1 MATPKDYKGG
11 SFGYD
16 TAKSEPSSSD
26 NVDLD
31 ELLRSID
38 KELGDFEAVHAPDL
52 LDYDIYE
59 DIFGAKKEN
68 DTRVSPKHVSKQR
81 NSFQSSDIM
90 MQETRAIP
98 AVGRPKEPSPIS
110 NAGVVATKNDVGRQR
125 PHAAGGPNRIPAAK
139 SDGGK
144 AQNKRSPENRG
155 GEKRKFRL
163 TGVRYI
169 LFVFIVSFFLACV
182 AWLSAN
188 DVFALN
194 KPEITATVTI
204 PQNFT
209 MRQVANELKKAGII
223 EYKLLFRIFGAIAGA
238 DKKIDP
244 GMYKLTSELDYRA
257 IVTQM
262 QAGSSDEVV
271 KITIPEGKTLTEIF
285 ALLEEKRVVSA
296 AKLKDAAAN
305 YDFSYKFLDS
315 STLGNEKRLEGYLF
329 PDTYEFYIGETASSA
344 IKKFLDNFDSKVT
357 EDMYSQAKKLG
368 YSMSDVIKIASLV
381 EKESANASESSKIAS
396 VIYNRL
402 KSSSFPYLQ
411 IDATVQYA
419 LPERKAK
426 LTNKDLEVD
435 SPYNTYKH
443 KGLPPT
449 AIANPGIN
457 SIKAALNPASTNY
470 YYYALHKN
478 GSHSFF
484 TSSSD
489 FDKFVSSADYGG

>member
-1 MATPKDYKGG
+1 MATPKDCSGE
-11 SFGYD
+11 SLGYD
-16 TAKSEPSSSD
+16 SQKADRSSSD
-26 NVDLD
+26 YVDLD

-59 DIFGAKKEN
+59 DIFGAKKEK
-68 DTRVSPKHVSKQR
+68 DPRVYSKSSA
-81 NSFQSSDIM
+81 NQSGKSQISDKM
-90 MQETRAIP
+90 TQETRAIP
-98 AVGRPKEPSPIS
+98 VVGRAKEP
-110 NAGVVATKNDVGRQR
+110 AGASLSGSVSSRNDVRRQK
-125 PHAAGGPNRIPAAK
+125 PYAVEGANKGASPKIA
-139 SDGGK
+139 SGK
-144 AQNKRSPENRG
+144 AQKNPGTGNGG
-155 GEKRKFRL
+155 GEKKKFRL

-169 LFVFIVSFFLACV
+169 LFVFIVSFFLASA
-182 AWLSAN
+182 AWISAN
-188 DVFALN
+188 DIFALN
-194 KPEITATVTI
+194 KPLVTATVTI

-209 MRQVANELKKAGII
+209 MSQVASELKKAGII
-223 EYKLLFRIFGAIAGA
+223 EYKLLFRLFGAIAGA
-238 DKKIDP
+238 EKKIDP

-271 KITIPEGKTLTEIF
+271 KITVAEGKTLSEIF
-285 ALLEEKRVVSA
+285 SLLEEKRVSSA

-305 YDFSYKFLDS
+305 YDFEYKFLDS
-315 STLGNEKRLEGYLF
+315 STLGNESRLEGYLF
-329 PDTYEFYIGETASSA
+329 PDTYEFYVGETATSV
-344 IKKFLDNFDSKVT
+344 IKKFLDNFNTKVT
-357 EDMYSQAKKLG
+357 EDMYAQAKKLG
-368 YSMSDVIKIASLV
+368 YSMSDIIKIASLV
-381 EKESANASESSKIAS
+381 EKESANESESSKIAS

-426 LTNKDLEVD
+426 LTNKDIEID
-435 SPYNTYKH
+435 SPYNTYKY

-449 AIANPGIN
+449 AIANPGIK
-457 SIKAALNPASTNY
+457 SINAALYPASTNY
-470 YYYALHKN
+470 YFYALHKN

-484 TSSSD
+484 ASSSD